1 MGCHI
6 GALAGMFLPARVL
19 RRGARGFLI
28 CVGPFVFCTEIHR
41 CLPVNV
47 TRPSKCTT
55 WNEMTSAAQGAFWNV
70 SGRVDFC
77 TANSPLL
84 AGECQKSAGLGDK

>member
-28 CVGPFVFCTEIHR
+28 CVGPFVFCTE
-41 CLPVNV
+41 
-47 TRPSKCTT
+47 
-55 WNEMTSAAQGAFWNV
+55 
-70 SGRVDFC
+70 
-77 TANSPLL
+77 NSSLF
-84 AGECQKSAGLGDK
+84 AGECHTAVKVHDLE